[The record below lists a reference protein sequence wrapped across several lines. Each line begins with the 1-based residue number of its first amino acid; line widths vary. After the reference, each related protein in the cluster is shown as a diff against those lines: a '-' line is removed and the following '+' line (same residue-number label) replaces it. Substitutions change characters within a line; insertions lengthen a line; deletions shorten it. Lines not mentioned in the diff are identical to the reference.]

1 MKRNELVVWMTII
14 AVSIMPLQASSISKK
29 KDELEAAQQ
38 SIKNSKNQLEQVEL
52 EKAQLEKEVDAL
64 DRKKTFSH
72 RKGYGNKESSGTKS
86 RK

>member
-52 EKAQLEKEVDAL
+52 EK
-64 DRKKTFSH
+64 RS
-72 RKGYGNKESSGTKS
+72 
-86 RK
+86 

>member
-64 DRKKTFSH
+64 DRKIINAEEKL
-72 RKGYGNKESSGTKS
+72 
-86 RK
+86 